1 MGSNGLLPIISV
13 LFARVLRF
21 KNKNL
26 FEHIFLVLEH
36 LCNTLWDFYLNASL
50 NKPGAVVDG
59 DKNVLLVFFGP
70 RDFDFNSLFYG
81 LFCCGLFFGLCHG
94 YSSLK
99 NEGEE
104 DVPPPL
110 GFNQF
115 AAAVALKAAEQDS
128 TRTRYCGIS
137 SSAVLV
143 AFQPT
148 ELLWSRGSAVPAE
161 PFCFTMV

>member
-1 MGSNGLLPIISV
+1 MGSNGLLPIISDS
-13 LFARVLRF
+13 FARVLRF
-21 KNKNL
+21 KNENL
-26 FEHIFLVLEH
+26 FEHFFLVLEH
-36 LCNTLWDFYLNASL
+36 LGNALGDLDLDASL

-59 DKNVLLVFFGP
+59 DEYVLLVFFGP
-70 RDFDFNSLFYG
+70 RDFDFNSLFCG
-81 LFCCGLFFGLCHG
+81 LFCYGLFFGLCHG

-104 DVPPPL
+104 ALPPPL

-115 AAAVALKAAEQDS
+115 AVAVALKAAEQDS

-137 SSAVLV
+137 SSAVLI